1 MNILSNYVLK
11 CKILFYLEIHFVS
24 VCVNKLYLYNGVTMT
39 TLLRNVS
46 INTSVIEYQISYMET
61 KASVNEK
68 LLA

>member
-1 MNILSNYVLK
+1 M
-11 CKILFYLEIHFVS
+11 
-24 VCVNKLYLYNGVTMT
+24 CVNKLYLYNGVTMT

>member
-1 MNILSNYVLK
+1 MFLK
-11 CKILFYLEIHFVS
+11 CKIQFYLDIHFVS

-39 TLLRNVS
+39 TLHRALLRNVS